1 MPTDRRTK
9 GASPELRAL
18 GRLIVY
24 LRMDAGVSQKKLAA
38 TLRTSSS
45 QVSKWEWGQVDLQV
59 RSREKIAAAFDLDFL
74 ALEDLAQR
82 LDRSVTRYFAH
93 RGRGV
98 AEPTDETDAASVES
112 LIEALRLR
120 RRDLEAERIEIDE
133 AIRATGHE
141 EQSLRNQL
149 DKLRRS

>member
-24 LRMDAGVSQKKLAA
+24 LRMDAGISQKELAA

-45 QVSKWEWGQVDLQV
+45 QLSNWEWGQVELQV

-82 LDRSVTRYFAH
+82 LDRSVTRYLA
-93 RGRGV
+93 RLGRSV
-98 AEPTDETDAASVES
+98 AEPTGERDAAALER
-112 LIEALRLR
+112 LIEAARLR
-120 RRDLEAERIEIDE
+120 RRDLEAERVEIEE

-149 DKLRRS
+149 DKLRGS

>member
-24 LRMDAGVSQKKLAA
+24 LRMDAGTSQKELAA

-45 QVSKWEWGQVDLQV
+45 QLSKWERGQVNLQV

-93 RGRGV
+93 RGRSV

-112 LIEALRLR
+112 LIEAIRLR
-120 RRDLEAERIEIDE
+120 RRDLQAERIEIEE

-141 EQSLRNQL
+141 ELSLRNQL

>member
-24 LRMDAGVSQKKLAA
+24 LRMDAGISQKELAA

-45 QVSKWEWGQVDLQV
+45 QLSNWEWGQVELQV

-82 LDRSVTRYFAH
+82 LDRSVTRYLAH

-98 AEPTDETDAASVES
+98 AEPTGETDAASVDS
-112 LIEALRLR
+112 LIEAVRLR
-120 RRDLEAERIEIDE
+120 RRDLEVERIEIEE

-149 DKLRRS
+149 DKLRGS